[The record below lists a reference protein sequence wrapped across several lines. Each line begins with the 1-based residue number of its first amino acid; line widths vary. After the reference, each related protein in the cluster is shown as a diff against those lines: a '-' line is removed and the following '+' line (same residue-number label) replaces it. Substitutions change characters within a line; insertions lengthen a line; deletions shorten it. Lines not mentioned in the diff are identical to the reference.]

1 MKGEGVTPQEYVG
14 VKLELIDRPECFAEH
29 ADKKIFLVCATL
41 RAETMYGQTNC
52 YIKPDGEYGL
62 FAMKNDE
69 YFVMSQRA
77 AKNMAY
83 QEKTKVEK
91 DYTNLQV
98 VTGAELMGKR
108 VKAPL
113 TSYEHVYVLPLPS
126 IKMTKG
132 TGIVTS
138 VPSDSPDDFAMFND
152 LKTKKGMREK
162 LNVEEE
168 WVKDF
173 EPIPIIDIPGYGNLA
188 ALKACEEF
196 KVSSWKDADQLA
208 KAKELCYQ
216 KGFYEGVMCV
226 GACNGEKVEDAKLK
240 TKALMLESGQA
251 IIYHEPENEVVSRTE
266 DSCIVAL
273 VDQWL
278 MRYGEE
284 QWKNVVMD
292 HVKSDNFETYNPKTE
307 NEFVKILDWL
317 KEWGCSRT
325 LGLGT

>member
-1 MKGEGVTPQEYVG
+1 M
-14 VKLELIDRPECFAEH
+14 PECFAAH
-29 ADKKIFLVCATL
+29 ADKKIFLICATL

-69 YFVMSQRA
+69 YFVMSERA

-83 QEKTKVEK
+83 QEKTAVEK

-132 TGIVTS
+132 TGVVTS

-162 LNVEEE
+162 LNVEED

-173 EPIPIIDIPGYGNLA
+173 EPIPIIDIPGYGNMA
-188 ALKACEEF
+188 APKACEEF

-216 KGFYEGVMCV
+216 KGFYEGTMCV
-226 GACNGEKVEDAKLK
+226 G
-240 TKALMLESGQA
+240 
-251 IIYHEPENEVVSRTE
+251 
-266 DSCIVAL
+266 
-273 VDQWL
+273 
-278 MRYGEE
+278 
-284 QWKNVVMD
+284 
-292 HVKSDNFETYNPKTE
+292 
-307 NEFVKILDWL
+307 
-317 KEWGCSRT
+317 
-325 LGLGT
+325 